1 MHRLFIETPVFKQ
14 LLDTI
19 KDFGLERVIKDEI
32 LKDPSAG
39 DIITG
44 TGGVRKIRI
53 PKKGEKGK
61 SGGYRVLY
69 LDLPNMEIVY
79 LILIFDKNVVAN
91 IPNSHKKQIKTLV
104 EDLKNEWLKSNK

>member
-19 KDFGLERVIKDEI
+19 KDSGLERVIKDEI

-39 DIITG
+39 DIMTG

-53 PKKGEKGK
+53 SKKGAKGK

-69 LDLPNMEIVY
+69 LDLPSVEIIY
-79 LILIFDKNVVAN
+79 LILLFDKNVMEN
-91 IPNSHKKQIKTLV
+91 IPNSHKKKIKTLV
-104 EDLKNEWLKSNK
+104 EEIKNEWLKSNK